1 MKPITVDSVEFGQL
15 SPSVP
20 EAKAAPGFGDALE
33 KAVASVEAQQ
43 QSADVEATKA
53 AHGEG
58 NLHELALALEKA
70 DVSMRVLVKVRNKAV
85 DAYNEVMR
93 MSV

>member
-1 MKPITVDSVEFGQL
+1 MKPLSIDSVEFGQ
-15 SPSVP
+15 SAPAAT
-20 EAKAAPGFGDALE
+20 EAKATPGFTEALRE
-33 KAVASVEAQQ
+33 AESSVETQQ
-43 QSADVEATKA
+43 RVADAEAAKA

-70 DVSMRVLVKVRNKAV
+70 DVSMRVMVKVRNKAV

-93 MSV
+93 MTV